1 MRRGFIRISLV
12 LAFVLIAALV
22 VWPVA
27 LQADQAQYF
36 YDDLGRLVTVID
48 GSGNVAIYNYD
59 AVGNLLSIQRFTST
73 GGGGGGGN
81 IGIFILL
88 PSSGGIGAQ
97 VRIQG
102 FGFSATPSA
111 NQVAFNGTAA
121 TVTSATANALVV
133 TVPTGA
139 TTGPVTVANTNGT
152 AMSPQPFT
160 VLNPTI
166 TGIDPS
172 RVAQGTTNYVVI
184 GGSDLAKATAVQFS
198 QAGLTVS
205 IIGGKS
211 AQSLPIILTVASNV
225 PAGAY
230 TFSVTTP
237 GGTAQSGSVT
247 VTVGSPVP
255 TLGVTR
261 LPVSVKMPLTVP
273 ASQKLAGP
281 SATNTTAISV
291 LTPQPVPAT
300 QAPSGPSATNTSP
313 TSVQM
318 PTSVPATQAPSGS
331 DATVAR
337 PESVSMP

>member
-1 MRRGFIRISLV
+1 MTQSVFIKSLAV
-12 LAFVLIAALV
+12 AVAFVLVTALL
-22 VWPVA
+22 VWPIV

-36 YDDLGRLVTVID
+36 YDEQGRLVTVID
-48 GSGNVAIYNYD
+48 GSSNVAIYNYD

-88 PSSGGIGAQ
+88 PSSGAIGAQ

-102 FGFSATPSA
+102 FGFSAAPSA

-133 TVPTGA
+133 TVSTGA
-139 TTGPVTVANTNGT
+139 TTGPVTVTNTNGT
-152 AMSPQPFT
+152 ATSPQPFT

-184 GGSDLAKATAVQFS
+184 AGSDLGKATAVQFS
-198 QAGLTVS
+198 QAGLTAS
-205 IIGGKS
+205 IIGGKDS
-211 AQSLPIILTVASNV
+211 QNLPVLVTVASSV

-237 GGTAQSGSVT
+237 GGTAQSGSV
-247 VTVGSPVP
+247 
-255 TLGVTR
+255 
-261 LPVSVKMPLTVP
+261 M
-273 ASQKLAGP
+273 
-281 SATNTTAISV
+281 
-291 LTPQPVPAT
+291 
-300 QAPSGPSATNTSP
+300 
-313 TSVQM
+313 TSVTTTGLRVYM
-318 PTSVPATQAPSGS
+318 AVPQEPLRGPIGAPFT
-331 DATVAR
+331 AFT
-337 PESVSMP
+337 